1 MKASPMP
8 GSKSYDTETL
18 IVHALNSVDPATR
31 SVVPAWQPSTTFAR
45 DEAYEPLNNRVYGR
59 DQGVTLQQAEAVLAR
74 LEEGADAMLFA
85 SGMGAATAVLQTLQR
100 GDRLLVQRVMYWTL
114 RDWLLDLGEQW
125 GFEVDFFDA
134 AGGLNALEAALR
146 PGETKLVWLEVPAN
160 PTWDIVD
167 IAGAARLAH
176 EAGARLAVDSTIATP
191 VLTRPLGLGADIV
204 MHSAT
209 KYLGGHSDILA
220 GLLVTA
226 KKDDQWSRMCRLR
239 LLGGSQLGSFDS
251 WLLIRSLRTLFVR
264 VRQSSANALAVARHF
279 DGDPRLEDVLYPGLQ
294 RHPQHEIAKRQ
305 MDGGFG
311 GMLSLRVR
319 GGFEG
324 AQRVAA
330 NCKLILRA
338 TSLGGVESLIEHRAA
353 VEGPDSPIPQDLLRI
368 SIGIERV
375 EDLISDLDQA
385 L

>member
-1 MKASPMP
+1 MSRDDDPQI
-8 GSKSYDTETL
+8 ETL
-18 IVHALNSVDPATR
+18 AVQALHGVDPATG
-31 SVVPAWQPSTTFAR
+31 SVTPAWQPGTTFVR
-45 DEAYEPLNNRVYGR
+45 DPAYQAGGGRIYGR
-59 DQGVTLQQAEAVLAR
+59 DHSVTLQQAEAILAR
-74 LEEGADAMLFA
+74 LEGGADAMLFA
-85 SGMGAATAVLQTLQR
+85 SGMAAATNALQGLKR
-100 GDRLLVQRVMYWTL
+100 GDRLLVQRVMYWAL
-114 RDWLLDLGEQW
+114 RDWLLDLGAHW

-134 AGGLNALEAALR
+134 SEGVEGLEAALR

-160 PTWDIVD
+160 PTWEVVD
-167 IAGAARLAH
+167 IAAAAKLAH
-176 EAGARLAVDSTIATP
+176 DAGARLAVDSTAATP
-191 VLTRPLGLGADIV
+191 VLTRPLELGADIV

-226 KKDDQWSRMCRLR
+226 ERDADWERLR
-239 LLGGSQLGSFDS
+239 ALRVQGGSQLGSFEA

-264 VRQSSANALAVARHF
+264 VRQSSANALAIARHF
-279 DGDPRLEDVLYPGLQ
+279 DGDPRLEAVLYPGLQ
-294 RHPQHEIAKRQ
+294 SHPQHSVAARQ
-305 MDGGFG
+305 MEGGFG
-311 GMLSLRVR
+311 GMLSLRVK

-324 AQRVAA
+324 AQRVAG

-353 VEGPDSPIPQDLLRI
+353 VEGPDSPIPRDLLRL

-375 EDLISDLDQA
+375 EDLIADLEQA